1 MTVFDKKLLMDAVVR
16 SADNSNDVPMWFAMS
31 ATFGRELKAKEL
43 LDEEQVQCFVPMRY
57 EVIMHGRHKGTRR
70 LVSVIN
76 NLIFVYADRK
86 RIQLLKSKIAFLQ
99 YYTHYVDGRNRP
111 VVVPENQMR
120 QFIAVCN
127 TLNDKLLFLSP
138 DEVNLSEGT
147 RVRIAGGTFD
157 GVEGTFVRV
166 EKGRQK
172 KVVVMV
178 EGITAVA
185 LAKFTD
191 GYLQPLEGSD
201 NASSAVMSR

>member
-1 MTVFDKKLLMDAVVR
+1 M
-16 SADNSNDVPMWFAMS
+16 
-31 ATFGRELKAKEL
+31 
-43 LDEEQVQCFVPMRY
+43 
-57 EVIMHGRHKGTRR
+57 
-70 LVSVIN
+70 
-76 NLIFVYADRK
+76 
-86 RIQLLKSKIAFLQ
+86 
-99 YYTHYVDGRNRP
+99 DGRNRP

-201 NASSAVMSR
+201 NAASAVMSR